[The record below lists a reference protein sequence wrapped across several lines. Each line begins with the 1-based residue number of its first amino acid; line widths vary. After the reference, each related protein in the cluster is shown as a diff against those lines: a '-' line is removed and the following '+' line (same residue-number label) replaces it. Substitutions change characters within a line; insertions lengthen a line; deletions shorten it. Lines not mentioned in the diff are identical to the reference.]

1 MFRGERME
9 RRKNTGRRK
18 TWLLAVLALLLVGT
32 AVWYWLTPDTI
43 LYRDREL
50 TAQRGVPKNK
60 YQTERFRVDERGRLS
75 YEHLGEKARLG
86 MDVSYYQDKI
96 DWQAAAADGIE
107 FAIIRLGYRGY
118 GSGAIVEDE
127 RFEENFQGATQAGVD
142 LGVYFF
148 SQAVTVQEA
157 QEEADFVLRLLD
169 GRELQYPV
177 VFDWERITPGHE
189 ARTDGL
195 DGETMT
201 QCAIAFAQRIEEGG
215 YQPMIYFNRD
225 MGYLDYDLKALK
237 KWPFWLARYDTT
249 PDFYY
254 NFDLWQFTHIGRVA
268 GIEKDVDLNLDL
280 RLVK

>member
-1 MFRGERME
+1 MGRRE
-9 RRKNTGRRK
+9 RRGGWK
-18 TWLLAVLALLLVGT
+18 LPLLALLVVLLAG
-32 AVWYWLTPDTI
+32 AAAWYWWKPDTI

-50 TAQRGVPKNK
+50 KAQRGVPRSK
-60 YQTERFRVDERGRLS
+60 YRVEHFIPDERGRLS
-75 YEHLGEKARLG
+75 YEHGGKKARLG
-86 MDVSYYQDKI
+86 IDVSYYQGEI
-96 DWQAAAADGIE
+96 DWQAVAADGVE
-107 FAIIRLGYRGY
+107 FAMIRLGYRGY
-118 GSGAIVEDE
+118 GSGAIAEDE
-127 RFEENFQGATQAGVD
+127 RFEEYFRGAREAGLE

-177 VFDWERITPGHE
+177 VFDWERISPGRE

-201 QCAIAFAQRIEEGG
+201 QCAAAFAQRIQDGG
-215 YQPMIYFNRD
+215 YQPMLYFNRD
-225 MGYLDYDLKALK
+225 MGYLDYDLKELK
-237 KWPFWLARYDTT
+237 RWPFWLARYDVT

-254 NFDLWQFTHIGRVA
+254 DYDLWQFSHTGRVA

-280 RLVK
+280 RPAK